1 MVHLIA
7 LGDWTD
13 VSILENMFFR
23 ELVHLNGLHMTII
36 IGCNTCFVDFGS
48 SCLGLWELIL

>member
-13 VSILENMFFR
+13 ASILENMFFR
-23 ELVHLNGLHMTII
+23 ELVHLNGLPMTII
-36 IGCNTCFVDFGS
+36 SGCNTCFVDFGS